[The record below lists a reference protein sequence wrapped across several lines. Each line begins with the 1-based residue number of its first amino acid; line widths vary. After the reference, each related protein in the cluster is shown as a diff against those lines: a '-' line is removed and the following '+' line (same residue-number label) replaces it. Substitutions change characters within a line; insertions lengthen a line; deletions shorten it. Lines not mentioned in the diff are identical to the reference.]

1 MGIGLQN
8 KNLDELSAEF
18 SMPSNQILAK
28 FQDTIKKLTK
38 NVMQIMENSIEADM
52 PEEKV
57 LTSSLKEYRPLEQTL
72 DEELGEDVKVDS
84 LF

>member
-1 MGIGLQN
+1 
-8 KNLDELSAEF
+8 
-18 SMPSNQILAK
+18 MPSNQILAK